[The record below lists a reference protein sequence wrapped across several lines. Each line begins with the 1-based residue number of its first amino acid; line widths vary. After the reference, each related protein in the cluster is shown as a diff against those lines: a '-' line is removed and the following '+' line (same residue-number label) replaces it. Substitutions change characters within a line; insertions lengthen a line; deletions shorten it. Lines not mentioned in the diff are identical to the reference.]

1 MAQQK
6 TAIFHFRG
14 SMDKKSDDFV
24 LVCTRTAT
32 SQNRRGLRRFF
43 ACSTKATDSQP
54 LMSGFFCSTTD
65 STDNTDKKYDSR
77 RTGHNPLKSRRCP
90 EPRAECFRV
99 S

>member
-77 RTGHNPLKSRRCP
+77 RIERQNHRRWNGS
-90 EPRAECFRV
+90 AQRV
-99 S
+99 KART